1 MSLVND
7 SIHNMMAREFATI
20 AYEAYDSYQS
30 GLLFTTGRSLF
41 CCLEGIKIMD
51 VKSSDRVALYIHPVA
66 LIKWI
71 LLGSIVGIL
80 SGSASAIFLHSLDY
94 VTKQRMEQ
102 PWLLFLLPLGGA
114 LVSYLYMR
122 YGENAGKGN
131 NLILEGIHHSK
142 VTVPLRMTPLVLFG
156 SLVTHLLGGSAGRE
170 GTAVQ
175 MGGSLAEWFG
185 KLIKIDARDR
195 RILLMCGISG
205 GFSSIFG
212 TPFAGT
218 VFAIEIV
225 ALGMFTFGAI
235 IPCFVA
241 SIVGNLVATNIWRVG
256 HVHYSAGI
264 IPDFSLMLLLK
275 IVLAAIMFGLTA
287 ALFSELTHV
296 LKRGFTRL
304 FTNPMVKSAV
314 GGLIVI
320 ALVYIVGT
328 RDYLGLGIPLAVDS
342 FEGEVTPF
350 AFLWKLIFTSLTL
363 GAGFQGGEVTPLFVM
378 GATLGHTL
386 ANILAI
392 SVPFL
397 AALGFISV
405 FSGAANTPIA
415 CFIMGMELFGTD
427 GAIYMLIACFVS
439 HLCSGYSGIYTS
451 QQVGFTKRL
460 VFKVPRGTSLSEWK
474 VTRARRR

>member
-1 MSLVND
+1 M
-7 SIHNMMAREFATI
+7 
-20 AYEAYDSYQS
+20 
-30 GLLFTTGRSLF
+30 LFRG
-41 CCLEGIKIMD
+41 EKVMD
-51 VKSSDRVALYIHPVA
+51 VQSSDRVALYFYPVT

-71 LLGSIVGIL
+71 ALGTIVGIL
-80 SGSASAIFLHSLDY
+80 SGSASALFLHSLDY
-94 VTKQRMEQ
+94 VTQQRMEQ

-122 YGENAGKGN
+122 YGDTAGRGN
-131 NLILEGIHHSK
+131 NLILEGIHHGK
-142 VTVPLRMTPLVLFG
+142 VSVPLRMTPLVLFG

-185 KLIKIDARDR
+185 KIIRINARDR
-195 RILLMCGISG
+195 RVLLMCGISG

-225 ALGMFTFGAI
+225 ALGIFTLGAI
-235 IPCFVA
+235 IPCLVA
-241 SIVGNLVATNIWRVG
+241 SLVGNYIASNVWKVG
-256 HVHYSAGI
+256 HVHYSAGV
-264 IPDFSLMLLLK
+264 IPDFSMMLLLK

-296 LKRGFTRL
+296 LKRGFARL
-304 FTNPMVKSAV
+304 FANPMVKSAV
-314 GGLIVI
+314 GGLLVI
-320 ALVYIVGT
+320 ALVYIVGS

-342 FEGEVTPF
+342 FEGEVTPV

-363 GAGFQGGEVTPLFVM
+363 GAGYQGGEVTPLFVI

-386 ANILAI
+386 ANILALSI
-392 SVPFL
+392 PFL
-397 AALGFISV
+397 AAIGFISV

-415 CFIMGMELFGTD
+415 CFIMGMELFGTE

-439 HLCSGYSGIYTS
+439 HLFSGSSGIYTS

-460 VFKVPRGTSLSEWK
+460 LFKVPRGTSLSEWK
-474 VTRARRR
+474 TMRSTRK